1 MKASTKQKVKSTILK
16 VAKNSTKRE
25 LAATILLYYNLHI
38 SHNKPVGSEISV
50 NVISKE
56 FGINIGTET
65 AVEINK
71 LLFISQ
77 MVSIEEWASIL
88 FDLTHKTIFK
98 NTING

>member
-25 LAATILLYYNLHI
+25 LAATILLYHCIHI
-38 SHNKPVGSEISV
+38 SPNKPVGSTISV
-50 NVISKE
+50 SEISKE

-77 MVSIEEWASIL
+77 MVNIEEWASIL
-88 FDLTHKTIFK
+88 FDLTHKTLIK
-98 NTING
+98 NG